1 MYSLQWLK
9 IELKIFSN
17 RKIQIL
23 LREPN
28 GDTYF
33 RVWIQLL
40 IIAVECNRNGKLVIG
55 NNKPMTIENF
65 SKIMG
70 KSKKKIEKIIQ
81 KFLELN
87 MLIVEDGAYKIK
99 NWDKYQSIEPYEKYK
114 EQNRIRQQKYREKLK
129 SEKEESNVTIT
140 LDNTQEENKIKN
152 ILNKEGNENRSGFR
166 KCEFCNKKLKPVGLS
181 YLYAN
186 VNHDMVEYERCDCS
200 EAIAFWKQYDSK
212 QNEKEKQRKYRE
224 IINKI
229 YKDGCIKKKL
239 KYCNFLN
246 FDRFKDNQE
255 SLTTLIKYTHLC
267 TENKVKDGII
277 IYGSIGY
284 ENTHLAASIANEII
298 RNKKIA
304 LLERTSSITD
314 RIKESFN
321 KTVTTESEIMELYSN
336 VDMLIIDDFGSETI
350 SKWALERLYRII
362 NNRYENEL
370 PIVITTRYTREE
382 LMEKIAIENRK
393 LAEEFIQILYKMC
406 YGISLIKNDR
416 NAKEKA
422 SKSDKTKC

>member
-1 MYSLQWLK
+1 MYNLQWLK

-23 LREPN
+23 LRELD

-40 IIAVECNRNGKLVIG
+40 TIAVECNRNGKLVIG

-152 ILNKEGNENRSGFR
+152 ILNKEEDENRSGFR
-166 KCEFCNKKLKPVGLS
+166 KCEF
-181 YLYAN
+181 
-186 VNHDMVEYERCDCS
+186 
-200 EAIAFWKQYDSK
+200 
-212 QNEKEKQRKYRE
+212 
-224 IINKI
+224 
-229 YKDGCIKKKL
+229 
-239 KYCNFLN
+239 
-246 FDRFKDNQE
+246 
-255 SLTTLIKYTHLC
+255 
-267 TENKVKDGII
+267 
-277 IYGSIGY
+277 
-284 ENTHLAASIANEII
+284 
-298 RNKKIA
+298 
-304 LLERTSSITD
+304 
-314 RIKESFN
+314 
-321 KTVTTESEIMELYSN
+321 
-336 VDMLIIDDFGSETI
+336 
-350 SKWALERLYRII
+350 
-362 NNRYENEL
+362 
-370 PIVITTRYTREE
+370 
-382 LMEKIAIENRK
+382 
-393 LAEEFIQILYKMC
+393 
-406 YGISLIKNDR
+406 
-416 NAKEKA
+416 
-422 SKSDKTKC
+422 

>member
-23 LREPN
+23 LREPD

-33 RVWIQLL
+33 RIWIQLL

-87 MLIVEDGAYKIK
+87 MLIVEDEAYKIK

-152 ILNKEGNENRSGFR
+152 ILDKEGDENRSGFR
-166 KCEFCNKKLKPVGLS
+166 KYEF
-181 YLYAN
+181 
-186 VNHDMVEYERCDCS
+186 
-200 EAIAFWKQYDSK
+200 
-212 QNEKEKQRKYRE
+212 
-224 IINKI
+224 
-229 YKDGCIKKKL
+229 
-239 KYCNFLN
+239 
-246 FDRFKDNQE
+246 
-255 SLTTLIKYTHLC
+255 
-267 TENKVKDGII
+267 
-277 IYGSIGY
+277 
-284 ENTHLAASIANEII
+284 
-298 RNKKIA
+298 
-304 LLERTSSITD
+304 
-314 RIKESFN
+314 
-321 KTVTTESEIMELYSN
+321 
-336 VDMLIIDDFGSETI
+336 
-350 SKWALERLYRII
+350 
-362 NNRYENEL
+362 
-370 PIVITTRYTREE
+370 
-382 LMEKIAIENRK
+382 
-393 LAEEFIQILYKMC
+393 
-406 YGISLIKNDR
+406 
-416 NAKEKA
+416 
-422 SKSDKTKC
+422 